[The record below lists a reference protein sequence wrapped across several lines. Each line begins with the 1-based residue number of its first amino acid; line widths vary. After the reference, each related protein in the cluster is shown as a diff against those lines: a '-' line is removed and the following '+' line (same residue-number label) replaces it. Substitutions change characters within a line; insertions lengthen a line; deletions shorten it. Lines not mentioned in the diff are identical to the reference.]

1 MNELLT
7 QKEEYNH
14 LRRSSTNLENSMKNR
29 FTQDLSEME
38 SLKRKYKK
46 LELSFQTVID
56 DNKELEELVKQ
67 YEQRIFNYQ

>member
-1 MNELLT
+1 
-7 QKEEYNH
+7 
-14 LRRSSTNLENSMKNR
+14 MKNR

-38 SLKRKYKK
+38 NLKRKYKK
-46 LELSFQTVID
+46 LELSFQGVME